1 MLTKLMKK
9 LFFFFLA
16 GFLFLPLGAL
26 AFEFN
31 EEITP
36 IITTSAEAIEQERNV
51 IFDADSSLILEDP
64 ENPELPLSPLSFEW
78 DFGDGTTATGEEV
91 VHTFGQ
97 SGTYEIILTITQG
110 EEDAQRQAVSTQS
123 VFVYEKLVLF
133 LTDMNEEKER
143 IERAIN
149 EAQQQGV
156 SVLLMESYDTQT
168 SFATEE
174 ALAKSLRDQLS
185 ALADTS
191 TIVVWTKSGLINA
204 LSRIAQEGL
213 EDPAGAQNYFQG
225 KTIVVITDKNLE
237 TTAKILQGS
246 FEVIQPKQIII
257 TRRHEFEN
265 LVNAETPDDFL
276 VNLEASLSDYTV
288 VNEETGR
295 VSIYNSM
302 SYLVS
307 FMISKGV
314 PSDVIVLLLMLP
326 VIATIIAFL
335 RQVVGITT
343 FGVYTPSIITLSFLA
358 LGLKFGLMILF
369 IIIITGAIVRKALE
383 RFRLMHVP
391 RVAIVLTFST
401 LIILL
406 TLALGTYLGISSLA
420 TIAIFPML
428 IMTTLAEKFVS
439 ALGGKGFKSALIV
452 MGETTLVSLICYV
465 VVELQFLKDLML
477 AHPEIIL
484 LLLIFNYILGR
495 WSGLRILE
503 FVRFREVMKHA
514 EE

>member
-1 MLTKLMKK
+1 M
-9 LFFFFLA
+9 
-16 GFLFLPLGAL
+16 PLSTHAL
-26 AFEFN
+26 EFGP
-31 EEITP
+31 EVQAVITS
-36 IITTSAEAIEQERNV
+36 SAEAVAIDRNV
-51 IFDADSSLILEDP
+51 IFDGDASTVLEDP
-64 ENPELPLSPLSFEW
+64 DNLENPLQPIVFEW

-91 VHTFGQ
+91 VHTYAEEGN
-97 SGTYEIILTITQG
+97 YEVSLTLTQG
-110 EEDAQRQAVSTQS
+110 EVETENFQQSVTTTS
-123 VFVYEKLVLF
+123 VFVYEKLVIF
-133 LTDMNEEKER
+133 LTDMSEEKE
-143 IERAIN
+143 AIQAAIQ
-149 EAQQQGV
+149 EAEQQGV
-156 SVLLMESYDTQT
+156 SVLLLESYDTET
-168 SFATEE
+168 TFATEE
-174 ALAKSLRDQLS
+174 ELAKKLRDQID
-185 ALADTS
+185 ALTDTN
-191 TIVVWTKSGLINA
+191 TVVVWTRSTGVNA
-204 LSRIAQEGL
+204 LTRLAQEGM
-213 EDPAGAQNYFQG
+213 EDPEEPKNYFQG
-225 KTIVVITDKNLE
+225 KTVVVITDKNLE
-237 TTAKILQGS
+237 TSAKILQGS
-246 FEVIQPKQIII
+246 FEVIQPRQIII

-265 LVNAETPDDFL
+265 LVNAENPDAFL
-276 VNLEASLSDYTV
+276 ASLDASLSDYTL
-288 VNEETGR
+288 VNTETGR

-307 FMISKGV
+307 FMISQGI

-358 LGLKFGLMILF
+358 LGLEFGLMILF

-391 RVAIVLTFST
+391 RVAIVLTLST

-406 TLALGTYLGISSLA
+406 TLALGTYLGVSSIA

-452 MGETTLVSLICYV
+452 MGETTIVSLICYF
-465 VVELQFLKDLML
+465 VVELEFLKDLML

-484 LLLIFNYILGR
+484 GLLFVNYLLGR
-495 WSGLRILE
+495 WSGLRMLE
-503 FVRFREVMKHA
+503 YVRFREVMKHA

>member
-1 MLTKLMKK
+1 MKK
-9 LFFFFLA
+9 FLLSLLA
-16 GFLFLPLGAL
+16 LLALIPLHTHAL
-26 AFEFN
+26 EFG
-31 EEITP
+31 EEVQAVITS
-36 IITTSAEAIEQERNV
+36 SAEVVAKDRNV
-51 IFDADSSLILEDP
+51 IFDADVSMVLEDSTNL
-64 ENPELPLSPLSFEW
+64 ENPLQPILFEW
-78 DFGDGTTATGEEV
+78 DFGDGTTEVGEEV
-91 VHTFGQ
+91 VHTY
-97 SGTYEIILTITQG
+97 SEEGTYQVTLTVTQG
-110 EEDAQRQAVSTQS
+110 GEGNQQQS
-123 VFVYEKLVLF
+123 VATSSIFVYEKLLLF
-133 LTDMNEEKER
+133 LTDMSEEKER
-143 IERAIN
+143 IETAMQ
-149 EAQQQGV
+149 EAEQQGV
-156 SVLLMESYDTQT
+156 SVLLIESYDTET
-168 SFATEE
+168 TFATEE
-174 ALAKSLRDQLS
+174 ALAKKLRDQLDV
-185 ALADTS
+185 LADTN
-191 TIVVWTKSGLINA
+191 TVVVWTQSTGVNA
-204 LSRIAQEGL
+204 LTRLAQEGL
-213 EDPAGAQNYFQG
+213 DDPEEPKNYFQG
-225 KTIVVITDKNLE
+225 KTIVIITEKSLE

-246 FEVIQPKQIII
+246 FEVIQPKQIIV

-265 LVNAETPDDFL
+265 LVNAENPDGFL
-276 VNLEASLSDYTV
+276 ASLEASLSDYTV

-307 FMISKGV
+307 FMISQGI

-326 VIATIIAFL
+326 IIATIIAFL

-358 LGLKFGLMILF
+358 LGLEFGLMILF

-391 RVAIVLTFST
+391 RVAIVLTLST

-406 TLALGTYLGISSLA
+406 TLALGTYLGVSSIA

-439 ALGGKGFKSALIV
+439 ALGGKGFKNALFL
-452 MGETTLVSLICYV
+452 MGETTVVSLICYF

-484 LLLIFNYILGR
+484 LLLFVNYILGR
-495 WSGLRILE
+495 WSGLRLLE
-503 FVRFREVMKHA
+503 YVRFREVMKHA